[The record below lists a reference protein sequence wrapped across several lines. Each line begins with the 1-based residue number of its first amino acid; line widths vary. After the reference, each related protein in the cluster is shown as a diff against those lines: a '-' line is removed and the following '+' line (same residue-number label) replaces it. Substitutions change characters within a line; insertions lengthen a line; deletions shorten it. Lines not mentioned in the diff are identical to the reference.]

1 MERWTAEDIPDQR
14 ETIHL
19 ITGGNS
25 GLGWES
31 ALALVRNG
39 AQVIMG
45 SRSTSKGE
53 EARQAIL
60 KIVPSASINVMAL
73 DLASL
78 TSIRRFVDTFKAK
91 YRQLNVLMNNAG
103 LMAVPQSKTEDGFE
117 MQFGVNHLGHFVL
130 TGLLYDV
137 LVNTPNSRVVTVSS
151 GLHENGVM
159 NFENLMLV
167 NEYRGFKAYSQ
178 SKLANL
184 LFAYELQRKFE
195 REGVSSI
202 SVGTHPGFTAT
213 NLQKMGKAR
222 LNPVSWVLSRV
233 MAQPAAIGVLP
244 QLYAATAPDVVGG
257 AYYGPGGFQKMRGHP
272 ELQKSAEAS
281 YDQAAAKR
289 LWEASVKL
297 TGIRYPERA
306 AAKARV

>member
-1 MERWTAEDIPDQR
+1 MERWTAEEIPDQR
-14 ETIHL
+14 GTIHL

-39 AQVIMG
+39 AQVIMA

-53 EARQAIL
+53 TARQAIL
-60 KIVPSASINVMAL
+60 KEVPSASVNVMAL
-73 DLASL
+73 DLASM
-78 TSIRRFVDTFKAK
+78 TSIRRFVDAFKAK

-103 LMAVPQSKTEDGFE
+103 LMAVPQGKTEDGFE
-117 MQFGVNHLGHFVL
+117 MQFGVNHLGHFAL

-151 GLHENGVM
+151 NLHQGTSID
-159 NFENLMLV
+159 FENLMLDG
-167 NEYRGFKAYSQ
+167 EYRGFKAYGRT
-178 SKLANL
+178 KLANL

-195 REGVSSI
+195 REGASSRSI
-202 SVGTHPGFTAT
+202 GAHPGYAAS

-222 LNPVSWVLSRV
+222 FDPASWLMNRLL
-233 MAQPAAIGVLP
+233 AQSTAMGALP
-244 QLYAATAPDVVGG
+244 QLYAATAPEAVGG
-257 AYYGPGGFQKMRGHP
+257 GYYGPGGFNQMRGYP
-272 ELQKSAEAS
+272 ERQQSSPES
-281 YDQAAAKR
+281 YDEKSAKR

-306 AAKARV
+306 AAKV